1 MIDNLYESWR
11 KSSALKFESVFY
23 DPIVETFCQ
32 WHSST
37 DNGRDEKA
45 RIFNAGYEVFIY
57 AFFVGLYKNERR
69 PLNGATRSFSME
81 IFRLGDVKERNTN
94 RNKYTA
100 IQRYLFAA
108 LIAKSDINLVEYDK
122 GNISTE
128 EAVSILMTTLNE
140 YANGG
145 FYYINDIMNKQDDFF
160 TSSENVLSLICGED
174 LIEKAKYKQ

>member
-1 MIDNLYESWR
+1 
-11 KSSALKFESVFY
+11 
-23 DPIVETFCQ
+23 
-32 WHSST
+32 
-37 DNGRDEKA
+37 
-45 RIFNAGYEVFIY
+45 
-57 AFFVGLYKNERR
+57 
-69 PLNGATRSFSME
+69 ME